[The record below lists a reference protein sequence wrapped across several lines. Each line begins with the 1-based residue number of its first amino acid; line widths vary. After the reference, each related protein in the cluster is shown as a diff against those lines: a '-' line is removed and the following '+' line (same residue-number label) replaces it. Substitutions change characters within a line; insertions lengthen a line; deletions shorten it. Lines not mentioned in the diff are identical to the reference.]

1 MKWKKGKTTK
11 SFAKR
16 MIKVWILGVAFPLML
31 VGVVILWQVYRTN
44 HQNLDSEIESAL
56 DRVSGNMVDLMNSMK
71 SISWLLEAD
80 GTVGENLSAYLEGE
94 NSAQRG
100 EIMIYLR
107 EQIANYEVANPS
119 VANLTYLLVPA
130 GTDLSVKINQY
141 SLARGEMPDSR
152 DFLCKW
158 ENMSFYG
165 PAQSQS
171 EAANYLCLSLL
182 RPYRLGGEYG
192 DVYIYVESGYKYLE
206 RLLPEDV
213 LGIGMLCLIE
223 SSEGKVLY
231 SSDPDLVPDDLY
243 YSTIQ
248 KEYLQGEHQY
258 KDYKRSVTGDWKIHL
273 WVPAA
278 GYYHQIY
285 SMALNLGII
294 TLLAFCSCI
303 IFSIS
308 QWRKIY
314 EPFVLFENRLR
325 LIANDSNV
333 ESEVERMNIQEFDDS
348 FALLDKMKRNILLL
362 LNKAQSEEKK
372 RSEVEIREVLGKI
385 NPHFLHNTLDTLK
398 WYAAGKKDREMVRFI
413 TALNKLL
420 LYNMSKTKE
429 TTLQSELEAVKAY
442 IVLQQLK
449 YDIQF
454 TLDTGKHPEILQAD
468 MPRFILQPLVEN
480 AILHSGLSQGRIWIE
495 VELLASGKISILIKN
510 DGQPIDPERIRE
522 VLIQKNDISRN
533 GIGLQYVARMLEN
546 RFGDQFV
553 LRAERTED
561 GINVVE
567 IRIPFEARQISQGD
581 LGSKG
586 MNV

>member
-1 MKWKKGKTTK
+1 MEKEKKSK

-16 MIKVWILGVAFPLML
+16 MIKVWILGVALPLIL
-31 VGVVILWQVYRTN
+31 VGSVILWQVYRVN
-44 HQNLDSEIESAL
+44 HQNLDAEIKATL
-56 DRVSGNMVDLMNSMK
+56 DQVSGNMVDLMNSMK

-80 GTVGENLSAYLEGE
+80 GTVGENLNAYLEGE
-94 NSAQRG
+94 DSVQRG

-119 VANLTYLLVPA
+119 VANLTYLLIPP
-130 GTDLSVKINQY
+130 GESKLPVKINQY
-141 SLARGEMPDSR
+141 SLARGEMPASQ

-171 EAANYLCLSLL
+171 EAANYLCLFLL

-213 LGIGMLCLIE
+213 LGIGMVCLIE
-223 SSEGKVLY
+223 SSEGKVIY
-231 SSDPDLVPDDLY
+231 SSAPDLVPDDKY
-243 YSTIQ
+243 FSTIQ
-248 KEYLQGEHQY
+248 KEYLQGGHQY
-258 KDYKRSVTGDWKIHL
+258 KNYEKSVVGDWKIHL
-273 WVPAA
+273 WVPAS

-285 SMALNLGII
+285 SMALRLGLI
-294 TLLAFCSCI
+294 TLLAFCICI

-314 EPFVLFENRLR
+314 EPFVQFENRLR
-325 LIANDSNV
+325 LIANDNNV
-333 ESEVERMNIQEFDDS
+333 ESEVERMNIQEFDDN

-362 LNKAQSEEKK
+362 MNKAQREEKK

-385 NPHFLHNTLDTLK
+385 NPHFLYNTLDTLK
-398 WYAAGKKDREMVRFI
+398 WYAAERKDREMVRFI
-413 TALNKLL
+413 AALNKLL
-420 LYNMSKTKE
+420 LYNMSKNKE
-429 TTLQSELEAVKAY
+429 TTLQSELDAVRAY

-454 TLDTGKHPEILQAD
+454 MLDTGNHPEILQAD

-510 DGQPIDPERIRE
+510 DGQPINPERIKE
-522 VLIQKNDISRN
+522 VLVQKTDISQN

-546 RFGDQFV
+546 KFGDNFV
-553 LRAERTED
+553 LRADRTED

-567 IRIPFEARQISQGD
+567 IRIPFEARQVMPRTWD
-581 LGSKG
+581 
-586 MNV
+586 